1 MMLATLLFLV
11 PLVTHAQSEGACPV
25 AFTYIAQLDSCFL
38 SPIQPAN
45 WRDAET
51 YCRLFNSHLMF
62 IRSDD
67 EASIVRDF
75 MIHENPS
82 FFSWIGLSWSEKTAN
97 FTWTNSERADDYLH
111 FLEGEPSVQGD
122 CIAWVID
129 ENIDGWKAISCDYSQ
144 FFMCRM
150 PSNEVNAHWFTAEEA
165 TIESPNYPENYDNE
179 EFETYII
186 KTENGTRV
194 LLNFVEVSTEKSTD
208 IVTVYDGFS
217 TNGRTL
223 ARLSGNH
230 RNYSIICPSNR
241 VMIIF
246 NSDEDV
252 VDRGFTASYKALT
265 PLPLKIFT
273 NSYGILTSN
282 NYPSSPDSYLIQ
294 NYLVQCIEGH
304 YVIITTKEIRLDSG
318 DRIKFYNGPT
328 ESSPKLQIIR
338 QLSADVPRIIKST
351 KSSMLISYDAGE
363 QISSSNRWKLEYS
376 CAANGNFGEEII
388 I

>member
-223 ARLSGNH
+223 AR
-230 RNYSIICPSNR
+230 
-241 VMIIF
+241 
-246 NSDEDV
+246 
-252 VDRGFTASYKALT
+252 T